1 MCAQPLKDSLD
12 RDAVVRIAGYFRRV
26 DPAFDEPAFVAQ
38 SCEPLDTL
46 ELKDRVLHIAHTL
59 RAHLPEDYPAALEY
73 ILRAAEIWPSGEGAL
88 HGFAAWPMTDFI
100 GLYGLA
106 HPEESLAAMRR
117 LTHLFS
123 AEFAI
128 RPFLIEHTELT
139 MRHLHDWIAD
149 DSEHVRRLVSEG
161 TRPRLPWGIRLK
173 QFQADPS
180 PALPL
185 LEALKDDPSDYVRR
199 SVANHLNDISKDH
212 PDIAVAVCARWRD
225 GSGEHRQWIVRQ
237 ALRGLV
243 KQGDARVFPLLGYSD
258 TAAVELRGFTLSPTR
273 IRLGD
278 SIDIAFELVST
289 SDEPQKLIV
298 DYAVHHRKAN
308 GSQQPKVFKLTTLEL
323 PPRGAAALTKRHAVR
338 KITTRQYYAGTQS
351 VEVLVNGRAV
361 GRQDFEL
368 EL

>member
-59 RAHLPEDYPAALEY
+59 RAHLPEDYPAALEH
-73 ILRAAEIWPSGEGAL
+73 ILRATEIWPSGEGAL

-149 DSEHVRRLVSEG
+149 DGEHVRRLVSEG

-173 QFQADPS
+173 RFQADPS
-180 PALPL
+180 PVLPL
-185 LEALKDDPSDYVRR
+185 LEALKDDPSGYVRR

-225 GSGEHRQWIVRQ
+225 GAGEGRQWIIRQ

-243 KQGDARVFPLLGYSD
+243 KRGDARVFPLLGYSG
-258 TAAVELRGFTLSPTR
+258 TAAVELRGFTLSPAS

-289 SDEPQKLIV
+289 SDAPQKLIV